1 MKKIMPNNLK
11 WEVLTNPVS
20 INGVNYNSKKA
31 LLRSDTGELIGIRS
45 KHYHPVFNKDLN
57 LLKNKLIQNNLFEF
71 KGFSELQNGK
81 KILGYFK
88 CSENLNIIN
97 QPVRDYLIIGNTHD
111 ATSKLFIGS
120 SNYMIRCK
128 NQFSEKIRN
137 IEWRHD
143 KPFDLSKINIDEL
156 IHSYLIGRQKIH
168 REMEILEN
176 KTARFS
182 TIQRLAFNLMENSR
196 DKNKIEDNKHSRKT
210 IQLINCIN
218 REMRV
223 LGPNLWAVF
232 NGVTMYTSNYLKG
245 NPGFGIVNGEGERM
259 NRVAKQFLLNM

>member
-1 MKKIMPNNLK
+1 MPKNLK

-57 LLKNKLIQNNLFEF
+57 RLKNKLSQNNLFEF
-71 KGFSELQNGK
+71 KGFSEFQNGK
-81 KILGYFK
+81 KILGYLK
-88 CSENLNIIN
+88 CKNKLNLLN
-97 QPVRDYLIIGNTHD
+97 QPVNDYLIIGNTHD

-143 KPFDLSKINIDEL
+143 KPFELSKINIDEL
-156 IHSYLIGRQKIH
+156 IDSYLIGRQKIY
-168 REMEILEN
+168 REMEFLEN
-176 KTARFS
+176 KTARLS
-182 TIQRLAFNLMENSR
+182 DIQKLITTLMESSR
-196 DKNKIEDNKHSRKT
+196 KTHKLEDYKNSRKT
-210 IQLINCIN
+210 IQLLNCIN

-232 NGVTMYTSNYLKG
+232 NGVTMYTSNFLKG
-245 NPGFGIVNGEGERM
+245 NQGFGIVNGEGERM
-259 NRVAKQFLLNM
+259 NRMAKEFLVALN